1 MILSKRKRKILR
13 AVVRSYI
20 RSAEPIGSRTIA
32 RHYFADL
39 SPATIRNE
47 MADLEDMGYLEQPH
61 TSAGR
66 IPSQQGYRFYV
77 DSLMEVM
84 PLSKEEVLSIEKTL
98 YQARVEDI
106 EKLMREISRILS
118 FVTRYTSFVMGPV
131 IKKTVIKQFKILP
144 LEEGRGL
151 AVLLTDTG
159 LVKHKVI
166 RLPRS
171 LHKLELEKVVRYLD
185 SSFSGLTIDSIT
197 SSFLKNIKLNLLN
210 QVEILDETLHLI
222 EDINA
227 MEGGNLF
234 LGGTANILSQPEFR
248 DMDRV
253 KSLLAFFEEKTLL
266 GHLLGNIYPEG
277 IEVRIGNEN
286 KLVEIKD
293 CSLVVATYRIDEK
306 TVGTI
311 GVLGPTRMEYARV
324 IAMLGHMVK
333 KLDDLV

>member
-1 MILSKRKRKILR
+1 MTLSKRKRKILR
-13 AVVRSYI
+13 AIVRSYI

-32 RHYFADL
+32 RHYLVGL

-77 DSLMEVM
+77 DSLMEVI
-84 PLSKEEVLSIEKTL
+84 PLSKEDVLSIEKTL

-118 FVTRYTSFVMGPV
+118 SITRYTSFVMGPV

-151 AVLLTDTG
+151 VVLLTDTG

-171 LHKLELEKVVRYLD
+171 LPKQELEKVVSCLNA
-185 SSFSGLTIDSIT
+185 SFSGLTIDSINT
-197 SSFLKNIKLNLLN
+197 SFLTEVKFNLLN
-210 QVEILDETLHLI
+210 QVEILDETFHLI
-222 EDINA
+222 KDINA
-227 MEGGNLF
+227 MEEVNLF

-248 DMDRV
+248 DIDRV
-253 KSLLAFFEEKTLL
+253 RSLLALFEEKTLL
-266 GHLLGNIYPEG
+266 GRLLGSIYPEG
-277 IEVRIGNEN
+277 IEVHIGDEN

-324 IAMLGHMVK
+324 IAMLEYLVE
-333 KLDDLV
+333 KLENLG